1 MIMRKILV
9 ATTNHGKKIELDAM
23 LSDLDIE
30 ICTLADFPD
39 AREVA
44 EDGYTF
50 AENARKKALG
60 YAQQSGLW
68 TIADDSGLQVDF
80 LDGDPGVHSARFS
93 GCHKNHGDPR
103 NLIDHENIKKL
114 LGLMEGVPQ
123 KQRTARFVCAL
134 ALAKP
139 GEVLVETFGAFE
151 GQILTEQRGSGGFG
165 YDPVF
170 FVPSLDKTVAQMSSD
185 EKNSMSHRFNALKN
199 LKPKLKELLAEKI

>member
-1 MIMRKILV
+1 MKKILV
-9 ATTNHGKKIELDAM
+9 ATTNHGKKVELEAM

-30 ICTLADFPD
+30 LCTLADFTD
-39 AREVA
+39 VREVV
-44 EDGYTF
+44 EDGHTF

-60 YAQQSGLW
+60 YAQQTGLW

-80 LDGDPGVHSARFS
+80 LDGAPGVNSARFS
-93 GCHKNHGDPR
+93 GHQKNHGDPR

-114 LGLMEGVPQ
+114 LGLLEGVPQ

-139 GEVLVETFGAFE
+139 GEVLVETFGTFE

-170 FVPSLDKTVAQMSSD
+170 FVPKLDKTVAQMSSD

-199 LKPKLKELLAEKI
+199 LKPKLKELLADKI